1 MVDFM
6 PQAKELY
13 FVNGIND
20 PGKFGTKTPTGNARL
35 YNCKQCKR
43 AFTRYEHLS
52 RHIMSTHNKLKP
64 FACGICSRAFSR
76 RDLLLRHAKNL
87 HEGSELAVARIRKQL
102 KKPSLEAKLEQYR
115 LDDLVDGNKSDEGKS
130 DENEYKSDGD
140 KSDDEKSGENSPVS
154 SPRTKRLKLSVD
166 MLVS

>member
-1 MVDFM
+1 MAELM
-6 PQAKELY
+6 SKAKDLY

-20 PGKFGTKTPTGNARL
+20 PGKFGTKTPTGNSRL
-35 YNCKQCKR
+35 YNCSQCDR

-52 RHIMSTHNKLKP
+52 RHVMLTHNKLKP

-87 HEGSELAVARIRKQL
+87 HQGSELAVSRIRKQVKKTDEEEGVVQPNL
-102 KKPSLEAKLEQYR
+102 KDENLEKLGKLEKLDEEKLGFENSDTDSALSLPEAKR
-115 LDDLVDGNKSDEGKS
+115 F
-130 DENEYKSDGD
+130 
-140 KSDDEKSGENSPVS
+140 
-154 SPRTKRLKLSVD
+154 KLSVG